1 MPLPHVSPLAAPVV
15 RRLTALDA
23 PSLRQLRLDA
33 LVETPESF
41 GSSYEE
47 EHTLTLE
54 DIRGWITPLDDGA
67 MLGVFVE
74 DSLAG
79 MVGVGR
85 QRKLKMRHKA
95 HIWSMYVAPAH
106 RGQGLGR
113 LLMLAAIAHARTMRG
128 IRQVQLSVTA
138 NNTAAVQL
146 YASLGFVE
154 YGREREALC
163 VNGKLYDETLM
174 ALALDDQ

>member
-1 MPLPHVSPLAAPVV
+1 MPAPLV
-15 RRLTALDA
+15 RRLTAPDA
-23 PSLRQLRLDA
+23 PSLRRLRLDA
-33 LVETPESF
+33 LVQTPESF

-67 MLGVFVE
+67 MFGVFA
-74 DSLAG
+74 DDALAG

-95 HIWSMYVAPAH
+95 HIWSMYVAPAQ
-106 RGQGLGR
+106 RGHGLGR
-113 LLMLAAIAHARTMRG
+113 LLMHAAIAHAQTMRG

-138 NNTAAVQL
+138 NNVAAAAL
-146 YASLGFVE
+146 YASLGFME
-154 YGREREALC
+154 YGTEREALC
-163 VNGKLYDETLM
+163 VNGQLYDETLM
-174 ALALDDQ
+174 ALALSGR

>member
-1 MPLPHVSPLAAPVV
+1 MLPVIV
-15 RRLTALDA
+15 RRLVPADA
-23 PSLRQLRLDA
+23 APLRQLRLDA

-67 MLGVFVE
+67 MFGVFS
-74 DSLAG
+74 DDALAG

-95 HIWSMYVAPAH
+95 HIWSMYVAPAQ
-106 RGQGLGR
+106 RGRGLGR
-113 LLMLAAIAHARTMRG
+113 LLMHAAIAHAQTMRG

-138 NNTAAVQL
+138 NNTAAATL
-146 YASLGFVE
+146 YASLGFAE

-163 VNGKLYDETLM
+163 VNGELYDETLM
-174 ALALDDQ
+174 ALALTGK

>member
-1 MPLPHVSPLAAPVV
+1 MPSPLV
-15 RRLTALDA
+15 RRLVPADA
-23 PSLRQLRLDA
+23 AALRQLRLDA

-54 DIRGWITPLDDGA
+54 DIRAWIAPADDSA
-67 MLGVFVE
+67 MFGVFDE
-74 DSLAG
+74 EALAG

-95 HIWSMYVAPAH
+95 HIWSMYVAPPR
-106 RGQGLGR
+106 RGQGLAR
-113 LLMLAAIAHARTMRG
+113 LLMQAAIAHAGAMRG
-128 IRQVQLSVTA
+128 IRHVQLSVA
-138 NNTAAVQL
+138 SNNTAAAAL
-146 YASLGFVE
+146 YLSLGFAE

-163 VNGKLYDETLM
+163 VNGRYYDETLM
-174 ALALDDQ
+174 ALALSGK

>member
-1 MPLPHVSPLAAPVV
+1 MTAP
-15 RRLTALDA
+15 DA
-23 PSLRQLRLDA
+23 PSLRRLRLDA

-67 MLGVFVE
+67 MFGVFA
-74 DSLAG
+74 DDALAG

-95 HIWSMYVAPAH
+95 HIWSMYVAPAQ
-106 RGQGLGR
+106 RGHGLGR
-113 LLMLAAIAHARTMRG
+113 LLMHAAIAHAQTMRG

-138 NNTAAVQL
+138 NNVAAAAL
-146 YASLGFVE
+146 YASLGFME
-154 YGREREALC
+154 YGTEREALC
-163 VNGKLYDETLM
+163 VNGQLYDETLM
-174 ALALDDQ
+174 ALALSGR

>member
-1 MPLPHVSPLAAPVV
+1 MPSPLV
-15 RRLTALDA
+15 RRLVPADA
-23 PSLRQLRLDA
+23 AALRQLRLDA

-54 DIRGWITPLDDGA
+54 DIRAWIAPADDSA
-67 MLGVFVE
+67 MFGVFDE
-74 DSLAG
+74 EALAG

-95 HIWSMYVAPAH
+95 HIWSMYVAPAW
-106 RGQGLGR
+106 RGQGLAR
-113 LLMLAAIAHARTMRG
+113 LLMQAAIAHAGAMRG
-128 IRQVQLSVTA
+128 IRHVQLSVA
-138 NNTAAVQL
+138 SNNTAAAAL
-146 YASLGFVE
+146 YLSLGFAE

-163 VNGKLYDETLM
+163 VNGRYYDETLM
-174 ALALDDQ
+174 ALALSGK

>member
-1 MPLPHVSPLAAPVV
+1 MPSLLV
-15 RRLTALDA
+15 RRLTAPDA
-23 PSLRQLRLDA
+23 PSLRRLRLDA
-33 LVETPESF
+33 LMETPESF

-54 DIRGWITPLDDGA
+54 DIRAWITPLDDGA
-67 MLGVFVE
+67 MFGVFT
-74 DSLAG
+74 DDALAG

-95 HIWSMYVAPAH
+95 HIWSMYVTPAQ

-113 LLMLAAIAHARTMRG
+113 LLMHAAIAHAQTMRG

-138 NNTAAVQL
+138 NNSAAAAL

-154 YGREREALC
+154 YGTEREALC
-163 VNGKLYDETLM
+163 VNGLLYDETLM
-174 ALALDDQ
+174 ALALTGK

>member
-1 MPLPHVSPLAAPVV
+1 MSPISV
-15 RRLTALDA
+15 RRLVPADA
-23 PSLRQLRLDA
+23 APLRQLRLDA

-54 DIRGWITPLDDGA
+54 DIRTWIQPSDDSA
-67 MLGVFVE
+67 MFGVFHGEV
-74 DSLAG
+74 LAG

-95 HIWSMYVAPAH
+95 HIWSMYVAPAQ
-106 RGQGLGR
+106 RGQGLAR
-113 LLMLAAIAHARTMRG
+113 QLMQAAIAHAAGMRG

-138 NNTAAVQL
+138 NNTAASAL
-146 YASLGFVE
+146 YASLGFTV
-154 YGREREALC
+154 YGHEPDALC
-163 VNGKLYDETLM
+163 VNGQLYDETLM
-174 ALALDDQ
+174 AMPLPDG